1 MTETKPGPEPASFS
15 VEITSSDNRP
25 RPQFRADVN
34 TALQEAADEFRAAH
48 KVPSVEASGIAD
60 GGLFALGAAWPWV
73 IHVGGTIVGHL
84 IYKAGEEA
92 AGAVG
97 KEGGKSFYDYLKEA
111 LRKRNMKVGTPY
123 DLRLFPD
130 PNHPLAS
137 LPPAPPKRE
146 SKPRKPSK
154 SKTRKAR
161 KTKERKRR

>member
-1 MTETKPGPEPASFS
+1 MTETKPNPEPASFS
-15 VEITSSDNRP
+15 VEITSSGNRP

-34 TALQEAADEFRAAH
+34 AALQEAADEFRAAH
-48 KVPSVEASGIAD
+48 EAHSVEVSGIAD

-73 IHVGGTIVGHL
+73 IHIGGTIIGHL

-97 KEGGKSFYDYLKEA
+97 KEGGKSFYEYLKEG
-111 LRKRNMKVGTPY
+111 LRKRNLKLGTPY

-137 LPPAPPKRE
+137 LPPPPLKPKSKKR
-146 SKPRKPSK
+146 KTKSK
-154 SKTRKAR
+154 SKRPKAKKRKSR
-161 KTKERKRR
+161 